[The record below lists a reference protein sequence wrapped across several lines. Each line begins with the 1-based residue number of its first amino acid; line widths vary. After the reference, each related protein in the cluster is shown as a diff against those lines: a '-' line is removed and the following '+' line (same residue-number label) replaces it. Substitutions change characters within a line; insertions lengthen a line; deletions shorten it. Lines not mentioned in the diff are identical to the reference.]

1 MVAAMLLSFREG
13 LEAALILGIVL
24 GVVRRAGRSDQTQ
37 TVWLGAGLAA
47 LVSMVAGIGLHRL
60 GIAFEGTAEEVFEG
74 IAMLLAAAVLTWMIF
89 WMGRQGQAL
98 GAELERNVRRATT
111 GSGGSWAIFSLA
123 FMAVLREGIELALFL
138 TAAAFSAT
146 PTATLLGGLLGLAA
160 AAATGW
166 LLYATTA
173 RLNLRLFFQVTSF
186 LLIMFAAG
194 LVAQG
199 VHELNEV
206 GWIPPVIEHVWNTAP
221 LLDENSGGGEL
232 LKTILGYNANP
243 SLTEVIAYLGY
254 WVVVLTA
261 LWRSQERPERVPAGQ
276 KP

>member
-47 LVSMVAGIGLHRL
+47 LVSMAAGIGLHRL

-89 WMGRQGQAL
+89 WMGRQGRAL
-98 GAELERNVRRATT
+98 GAELERNVHRAT

-146 PTATLLGGLLGLAA
+146 PTATLFGGLLGLAA

-173 RLNLRLFFQVTSF
+173 RLNLRVFFQVTSF
-186 LLIMFAAG
+186 LLIVFAAG
-194 LVAQG
+194 LVAHG
-199 VHELNEV
+199 IHELNEV
-206 GWIPPVIEHVWNTAP
+206 GWIPSVIEQVWDTAP

-232 LKTILGYNANP
+232 LKTLVGYNANP

-261 LWRSQERPERVPAGQ
+261 LWRSQERPERVPAAQ

>member
-89 WMGRQGQAL
+89 WMGRQGRAL
-98 GAELERNVRRATT
+98 GAELERNVRRAT

-146 PTATLLGGLLGLAA
+146 PTATLLGGLLGLSA

-173 RLNLRLFFQVTSF
+173 RLNLRVFFQVTSF

-194 LVAQG
+194 LVAHG

-206 GWIPPVIEHVWNTAP
+206 GWIPSVIEQVWDTAP

-232 LKTILGYNANP
+232 LKTLVGYNANP

-254 WVVVLTA
+254 WIVVLTA
-261 LWRSQERPERVPAGQ
+261 LWRGQERPERVPAAQ

>member
-1 MVAAMLLSFREG
+1 MA
-13 LEAALILGIVL
+13 
-24 GVVRRAGRSDQTQ
+24 
-37 TVWLGAGLAA
+37 
-47 LVSMVAGIGLHRL
+47 AGIGLHRL

-89 WMGRQGQAL
+89 WMGRQGRAL

-111 GSGGSWAIFSLA
+111 GSGGSWALFSLA
-123 FMAVLREGIELALFL
+123 FIAVLREGIELALFL

-173 RLNLRLFFQVTSF
+173 RLNLRVFFQVTSF
-186 LLIMFAAG
+186 LLIIFAAG
-194 LVAQG
+194 LVAHG

-206 GWIPPVIEHVWNTAP
+206 GWIPSVIEQVWNTTP

-232 LKTILGYNANP
+232 LKTLLGYNANP

-254 WVVVLTA
+254 WIMVLTA
-261 LWRSQERPERVPAGQ
+261 LWRGQERPERVPAGQ

>member
-24 GVVRRAGRSDQTQ
+24 GVVKRAGRSDQTN

-47 LVSMVAGIGLHRL
+47 LVSVAAGIGLHRL

-89 WMGRQGQAL
+89 WMGRQGRAF
-98 GAELERNVRRATT
+98 GAELERNVRRAT

-123 FMAVLREGIELALFL
+123 FIAVLREGIELALFL
-138 TAAAFSAT
+138 TAAAFSTT

-173 RLNLRLFFQVTSF
+173 RLNLRVFFQVTSF
-186 LLIMFAAG
+186 LLILFAAG
-194 LVAQG
+194 LVAHG

-206 GWIPPVIEHVWNTAP
+206 GWIPSVIDHVWNTTR

-232 LKTILGYNANP
+232 LKTLVGYNANP
-243 SLTEVIAYLGY
+243 SLAEVIAYLGY
-254 WVVVLTA
+254 WVAVLTA
-261 LWRSQERPERVPAGQ
+261 LWRGQERGERVPVRQ